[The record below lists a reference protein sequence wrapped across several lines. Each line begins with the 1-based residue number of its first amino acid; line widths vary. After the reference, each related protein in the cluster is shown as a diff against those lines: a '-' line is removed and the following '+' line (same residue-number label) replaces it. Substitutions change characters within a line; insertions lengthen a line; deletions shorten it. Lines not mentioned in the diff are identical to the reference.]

1 MLTLS
6 RGRYDPITG
15 RGAIGVEFA
24 GTAVSSPT
32 IFPGELPPSGTDQLS
47 QILVAINP
55 DLQWSEG
62 FYRGF
67 FTLTIDPNSTKAS
80 YYAMND
86 LSECIGMDCFDL

>member
-47 QILVAINP
+47 QVLVAINP

-62 FYRGF
+62 SYRGF
-67 FTLTIDPNSTKAS
+67 FTLEVTPQTVNAT
-80 YYAMND
+80 YFAMRNV
-86 LSECIGMDCFDL
+86 SAYCIPD